1 MIEHPRGNIEYK
13 ESGAGTTLVF
23 VPGSFSTGA
32 SWRNISTPLSEG
44 YRVVATSLSGY
55 GATRE
60 FRQSGVVG
68 MQDEMDIL
76 EAVIAR
82 ANAPVHVVGHSFGA
96 WVALFCMMRRKPK
109 IQSLTLLEPTAFKLL
124 KLAGETDLNQ
134 QVDAMTDT
142 YFAGW
147 RGGDRQAVRHVIDF
161 YGGAGTF
168 DGYPPP
174 VQEKVIAQTPTNI
187 LDWETGYAEFP
198 TLQEFA
204 TVSVPTLV
212 ICGNT
217 SHAAMQRCNQ
227 LLVQCLP
234 QAKLLPL
241 EGANHFMMGTHPA
254 ELARLIDEHVGSV

>member
-1 MIEHPRGNIEYK
+1 MIEHPGGNIEYK
-13 ESGAGTTLVF
+13 ESGTGTTLVF

-32 SWRNISTPLSEG
+32 SWRNVSAPLSER
-44 YRVVATSLSGY
+44 YRVVTTSLSGY
-55 GATRE
+55 GSTQE
-60 FRQSGVVG
+60 FRRSGGAG

-82 ANAPVHVVGHSFGA
+82 ANTPVHVVGHSFGA
-96 WVALFCMMRRKPK
+96 WVALSCAMRRRPK
-109 IQSLTLLEPTAFKLL
+109 LLSLTLLEPTAFNLL

-134 QVDAMTDT
+134 QVDAMTGT
-142 YFAGW
+142 YFEGW

-168 DGYPPP
+168 DAYPAP
-174 VQEKVIAQTPTNI
+174 VQEKVMAQTPTNI

-227 LLVQCLP
+227 LLVQRLP
-234 QAKLLPL
+234 NAKLLAL
-241 EGANHFMMGTHPA
+241 EGANHFMIGTHPA
-254 ELARLIDEHVGSV
+254 ELARLIDEHIRAT